1 MSEPSEAVI
10 EFVGVRK
17 RFGTQEAV
25 RELNLR
31 IPRGCVY
38 ALLGPNGA
46 GKSTTIK
53 MAMGSLRR
61 DEGSIRILGRE
72 VCDDPSW
79 VKQRVG
85 FVGELQFI
93 YRWMR
98 IGEVIRFCS
107 SFYPTWNAT
116 LCQELL
122 KRFELDPR
130 KKVRHLSKGMTVKL
144 GLLLAIAHEPEVL
157 ILDEPTSGLDPLMRE
172 DFVDGI
178 LRNMCDGRRSILF
191 ASHTLQDVSRLADRV
206 GILVDG
212 ELLVDRP
219 IDELLQTTKTIRA
232 VLTDEK
238 SPRRTPHGAIVESVD
253 RREWSVTV
261 SDFSAE
267 QVEQVRSQNRV
278 ESIDAVN
285 MNLEEIFKAYVR
297 GRRNV
302 A

>member
-1 MSEPSEAVI
+1 MKRETESAI

-17 RFGTQEAV
+17 NFGAQCAV
-25 RELNLR
+25 RDLHLT

-46 GKSTTIK
+46 GKSTTIR
-53 MAMGSLRR
+53 MAMGTVRR
-61 DEGSIRILGRE
+61 DAGAVRILGRD
-72 VCDDPSW
+72 VRDDPTW
-79 VKQRVG
+79 VKRRVG
-85 FVGELQFI
+85 FVGELQLI

-98 IGEVIRFCS
+98 VGEAVRFCS
-107 SFYPTWNAT
+107 TFYPTWNADK
-116 LCQELL
+116 CEDLL
-122 KRFELDPR
+122 RRFELNPG

-144 GLLLAIAHEPEVL
+144 ALLLAVAHEPEVL
-157 ILDEPTSGLDPLMRE
+157 ILDEPTSGLDPMMRE
-172 DFVDGI
+172 EFVDGV

-191 ASHTLQDVSRLADRV
+191 ASHTLQDVQRLADRV

-219 IDELLQTTKTIRA
+219 IDELLARTKTIRA
-232 VLTDEK
+232 VLADES
-238 SPRRTPHGAIVESVD
+238 SPRRTPAGAIVESLD

-261 SDFSAE
+261 SDFSTE
-267 QVEQVRSQNRV
+267 QMEQVRTQNRV
-278 ESIDAVN
+278 ESVDAAD